1 MKCLQDVRDCS
12 ISANWQIGEKKN
24 GNSTRVP
31 VCISNVVHTAT
42 QGGDTTEIIWN
53 ADTNYSK
60 LRKENRPGG
69 FDSKTRESRR
79 IIQRK
84 LDRRRTDALNIA
96 YAELRALLPL
106 VPQDTKL
113 TKLRTL
119 LGAIAYIKQLM
130 ALIYNGDAA
139 SYQTPQNLY
148 SSYSWMPKLEMYA
161 VTTCP
166 DSRMVSTH
174 PAIMLITLR
183 ASKDD
188 FGRSEKMSYIHTSSV
203 THSLLSWSLV
213 FSNKLCL
220 LLYCLLSIVLCGED
234 RKKWDG

>member
-1 MKCLQDVRDCS
+1 MKCLQDVRGCS
-12 ISANWQIGEKKN
+12 IRANWQIGEKNN
-24 GNSTRVP
+24 GNLTRVP
-31 VCISNVVHTAT
+31 ACISNVVHTET
-42 QGGDTTEIIWN
+42 QGRDTTEIIWN

-60 LRKENRPGG
+60 LCKDNRPGEL
-69 FDSKTRESRR
+69 DSKTRESRR

-84 LDRRRTDALNIA
+84 LDRRRTDALNNA

-148 SSYSWMPKLEMYA
+148 SSYSWMPKL
-161 VTTCP
+161 
-166 DSRMVSTH
+166 
-174 PAIMLITLR
+174 
-183 ASKDD
+183 
-188 FGRSEKMSYIHTSSV
+188 
-203 THSLLSWSLV
+203 
-213 FSNKLCL
+213 
-220 LLYCLLSIVLCGED
+220 
-234 RKKWDG
+234 